1 MSTALVALVLLPM
14 ALTLVV
20 GLSFLIAQPLLRPAL
35 SAIERARLRRAVA
48 RVSRGDSALR
58 ARQVEIALR
67 EYEAGFCL
75 MIVRADPKVADEVNR
90 HHVGLLS
97 RLLAVADGSPQP
109 RVRLLAL
116 AKVDRLLDR
125 RAEMQRAHLQ
135 LRNRSL
141 RDGRRIQLE
150 RELRRNARQARAAV
164 RELIAD
170 IQVLTAR
177 KVAYQ

>member
-35 SAIERARLRRAVA
+35 SAIERARPRRPVA

-97 RLLAVADGSPQP
+97 RLGAGGGGAPHAGGGGLGPG
-109 RVRLLAL
+109 
-116 AKVDRLLDR
+116 
-125 RAEMQRAHLQ
+125 E
-135 LRNRSL
+135 
-141 RDGRRIQLE
+141 
-150 RELRRNARQARAAV
+150 
-164 RELIAD
+164 
-170 IQVLTAR
+170 
-177 KVAYQ
+177 